1 MLKKLLLGLVL
12 VVVAIVAGGGAYL
25 TWLLPKSRPAP
36 TISVGDAP
44 DRLARGEY
52 LFRHVV
58 VCGACHG
65 ARDNNRYGGPPVG
78 SLPVDGECFVE
89 ATGFPGHLCAPNLT
103 PGSGGIGEWTD
114 GEILRA
120 LREGVSRDGHGL
132 FPIMP
137 YDTYRNLSDG
147 DAMALIAYL
156 RTLPPA
162 PSAPPERT
170 IPFPE
175 ILATKFAP
183 QPVESV
189 AEPDMADPVARGR
202 YLTTVGACLFCH
214 TPVTPEMMPVP
225 GMDFA
230 GGQGFP
236 FVEGYRVLSANITPH
251 DTGIGGLAEDNF
263 VDLFRAYVEVEEV
276 AMEAPFGVNTPMPWY
291 WYAGMTDEDLRA
303 IYAFLRTVP
312 PLDNVVDSWPDRK
325 R

>member
-1 MLKKLLLGLVL
+1 MLKKILLGLVL
-12 VVVAIVAGGGAYL
+12 VVAIVVAGGGAYL
-25 TWLLPKSRPAP
+25 TWFLPSSRPAP
-36 TISVGDAP
+36 AISVGSAP
-44 DRLARGEY
+44 DLLARGRY
-52 LFRHVV
+52 LFDNVL
-58 VCGACHG
+58 VCSACHG
-65 ARDNNRYGGPPVG
+65 ERDYARYGGPLVSG
-78 SLPVDGECFVE
+78 LPVNGECFVE

-103 PGSGGIGEWTD
+103 PGPGGIGEWTD

-137 YDTYRNLSDG
+137 YDTYKHLSDA
-147 DAMALIAYL
+147 DAMAVVAYL

-162 PSAPPERT
+162 PSTPPERT

-189 AEPDMADPVARGR
+189 AGPDMADPIARGR
-202 YLTTVGACLFCH
+202 YLATVGNCLFCH

-230 GGQGFP
+230 GGQEFP
-236 FVEGYRVLSANITPH
+236 FAEGYRVVSSNLTPH
-251 DTGIGGLAEDNF
+251 DSGIGYLSEENF
-263 VDLFRAYVEVEEV
+263 VDLFRAYVEVDEV
-276 AMEAPFGVNTPMPWY
+276 AVETPFGVNTPMPWY
-291 WYAGMTDEDLRA
+291 WYSGMTDDDLRA

-312 PLDNVVDSWPDRK
+312 PVENVVDNWPDRE